1 MIDCFGKHFKV
12 GYFSNVVMNVV
23 YYNGQASFQQN
34 NMKSNDDL
42 VDLYFW
48 RGKKTDSPDEFTA
61 VLSQP
66 PSSVDDVLSPGHVG

>member
-1 MIDCFGKHFKV
+1 
-12 GYFSNVVMNVV
+12 
-23 YYNGQASFQQN
+23 
-34 NMKSNDDL
+34 MKSNDDL